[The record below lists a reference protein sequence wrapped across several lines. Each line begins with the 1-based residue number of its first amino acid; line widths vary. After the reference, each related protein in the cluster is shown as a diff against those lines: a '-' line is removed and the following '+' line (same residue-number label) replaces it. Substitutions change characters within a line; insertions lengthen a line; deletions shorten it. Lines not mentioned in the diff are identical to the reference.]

1 MVKAKQL
8 TKQYGIW
15 LVLVVVLIVFSL
27 LSRQFLT
34 GSNIITI
41 CRQVAMMGVCSVG
54 MAFVLLTGGIDLSIG
69 SSVTLFNILCA
80 YLMVD
85 QNIHPIPALLICL
98 VLSTVFGFLQ
108 GLLITYI
115 HIPPLIATLAFQNVL
130 KGAAYLICQGLPING
145 FPSWFRVLGQGY
157 IGFLPVPVLIM
168 IIIYIIGGI
177 VMYKL
182 YFGRY
187 LYALGGNEEA
197 AKLSGIRVNL
207 VKTAVYAVN
216 GFLAGIAGA
225 LFLSRLNSGSPTT
238 GEGFEFDVITAIVV
252 GGISVNGGSGKL
264 SGAIAGVLI
273 IGMLNNG
280 LILIGM
286 SDYWQWIIK
295 GLVLLVAVGIDCMS
309 KNSKKS

>member
-1 MVKAKQL
+1 M
-8 TKQYGIW
+8 
-15 LVLVVVLIVFSL
+15 
-27 LSRQFLT
+27 
-34 GSNIITI
+34 
-41 CRQVAMMGVCSVG
+41 
-54 MAFVLLTGGIDLSIG
+54 
-69 SSVTLFNILCA
+69 
-80 YLMVD
+80 
-85 QNIHPIPALLICL
+85 
-98 VLSTVFGFLQ
+98 
-108 GLLITYI
+108 
-115 HIPPLIATLAFQNVL
+115 
-130 KGAAYLICQGLPING
+130 
-145 FPSWFRVLGQGY
+145 
-157 IGFLPVPVLIM
+157 
-168 IIIYIIGGI
+168 
-177 VMYKL
+177 
-182 YFGRY
+182 
-187 LYALGGNEEA
+187 
-197 AKLSGIRVNL
+197 
-207 VKTAVYAVN
+207 KTAVYAVN